1 MILMKVNNLTNEAI
15 EAKQALK
22 DQMESGAITDAKYS
36 RELMKLLNQYADRLQ
51 NILDRNYK
59 YIFTQE

>member
-15 EAKQALK
+15 EAKKVLH